1 MSLAIDTPSPLDPE
15 GRGARILGQEITFQL
30 VAGSAVLL
38 LVLAI
43 LLAIVLRRRA
53 ATQERPPQLDDETG
67 RRWIWLG
74 GVALPLVLLTAL
86 AAFGARSLL
95 ALGNE
100 DDPVRTIQVFSHRW
114 WWEVR
119 YPGERIAT
127 ANELVIPVGRPVRLL
142 LSTKDV
148 IHSFW
153 VPQLDRKVDMV
164 PGRVSKLTL
173 TAEHPGVY
181 RGECAEFC
189 GLQHAR
195 MGFRVKAVSPGEFA
209 GWLAAARAPSV
220 LPAGPTEREGMRTF
234 LDGGCA
240 VCHTISGTPAAGT
253 VGPDL
258 SHIASRDRIAAETL
272 RNTRGNLGAWISDPQ
287 HVKRGALMPRLDL
300 SGAQLQALLDYLETL
315 R

>member
-1 MSLAIDTPSPLDPE
+1 MPLAIDTPSPLDPE

-30 VAGSAVLL
+30 IAGSVVLL

-53 ATQERPPQLDDETG
+53 VTQDRAPQLDDELG

-74 GVALPLVLLTAL
+74 GVALPLVVLSAL
-86 AAFGARSLL
+86 AAFGARSLI
-95 ALGNE
+95 AVG
-100 DDPVRTIQVFSHRW
+100 DDDAPVRTIQVFSHRW

-119 YPGERIAT
+119 YAGERVST
-127 ANELVIPVGRPVRLL
+127 ANELVVPVGRPVRLL

-173 TAEHPGVY
+173 TAEHAGVY

-195 MGFRVKAVSPGEFA
+195 MGFRVKVVTGGQFA
-209 GWLAAARAPSV
+209 SWLAAARAPSV
-220 LPAGPTEREGMRTF
+220 LPAGQSGRKGLRTF

-240 VCHTISGTPAAGT
+240 VCHTIAGTPAAGT

-272 RNTRGNLGAWISDPQ
+272 RNTRANLGAWISDPQ
-287 HVKRGALMPRLDL
+287 HVKRGVLMPRLDL
-300 SGAQLQALLDYLETL
+300 SGAQLQALLDYLERL